1 MDGANMNAQVGLTSP
16 KIIGADV
23 CHLNLH
29 KTFSIPHGGGGPGV
43 GPICVA
49 EHLKEFL
56 PSNPLIKTGGDDSL
70 EAISS
75 APWGSALV
83 CLISY
88 GYIRMLGR
96 NGIKKSTEIAIVNA
110 NYLKTKLEKN
120 YKILYSGENGRS
132 AHEFIIDCRDF
143 KKYNIEVVDI
153 AKRLIDYGYHAPTV
167 LTLIHI

>member
-1 MDGANMNAQVGLTSP
+1 MFV
-16 KIIGADV
+16 I
-23 CHLNLH
+23 LNLH

-83 CLISY
+83 CLIF
-88 GYIRMLGR
+88 IW
-96 NGIKKSTEIAIVNA
+96 I
-110 NYLKTKLEKN
+110 
-120 YKILYSGENGRS
+120 YKDVRERWY
-132 AHEFIIDCRDF
+132 
-143 KKYNIEVVDI
+143 
-153 AKRLIDYGYHAPTV
+153 
-167 LTLIHI
+167 